1 MVLTLTRLLNYR
13 LASRLSWGESSLLQG
28 RQRKHFAACCRYQ
41 SIAAAI
47 TERTTVQDLLE
58 FVCSCCHLN
67 PSVYFIRFN
76 LPSTNTGSC
85 DSFKIPDKTTVVCS
99 EVRVRMSYWIAEDG
113 IGLLLLLYWDENTTR
128 AQLLLRWPR
137 SVAQDKSNFHVRVSL

>member
-1 MVLTLTRLLNYR
+1 MAKCEQLTFLPFERVNITISGFWN
-13 LASRLSWGESSLLQG
+13 QT
-28 RQRKHFAACCRYQ
+28 AAILKFCMRCQ

-76 LPSTNTGSC
+76 LPSPVTGAS

-99 EVRVRMSYWIAEDG
+99 EVGRCTAAT
-113 IGLLLLLYWDENTTR
+113 LN
-128 AQLLLRWPR
+128 
-137 SVAQDKSNFHVRVSL
+137 

>member
-1 MVLTLTRLLNYR
+1 MV
-13 LASRLSWGESSLLQG
+13 
-28 RQRKHFAACCRYQ
+28 CRQ

-76 LPSTNTGSC
+76 LPSNNAGSC

-99 EVRVRMSYWIAEDG
+99 EV
-113 IGLLLLLYWDENTTR
+113 GLVLVHNGTEQWFE
-128 AQLLLRWPR
+128 
-137 SVAQDKSNFHVRVSL
+137 